1 MEILVISHKYPPSIG
16 GMQKQCYE
24 LVEGLKRNHTV
35 HTLIHK
41 DGTSK
46 FLFLLRASF
55 EARAMLSSR
64 DVQLIYA
71 NDGLMA
77 FFLTPLFWMTKVPI
91 VVTAHGLD
99 VVFPLKIYQRWL
111 RKYFNKCKAVIAVSD
126 GTTQELQKR
135 ALDADRLFTVRNGF
149 DPNFKPP
156 DIDFGFRHRLEKRL
170 GIDLAGKK
178 LMVSIGRSV
187 QRKGFSWMI
196 KEVLPQLPKNVVYII
211 IGPTLGSYEKV
222 QRMERRL
229 PKSLF
234 RTLVLM
240 DGVPLDEIEV
250 HQAIKRQHY
259 EERVF
264 HVTDMSNEEV
274 ASTLAEADLFAMP
287 NVRVEGDY
295 EGFGLV
301 ALEAVSAGTLCVAS
315 KVDGIP
321 SAITEDK
328 NGILLPPGDVEVW
341 VERLRA
347 LLSDDITRKQL
358 AKEYRQYTMEHV
370 SSWQSMAAEYEQ
382 VFETVLTKEEAG

>member
-1 MEILVISHKYPPSIG
+1 MEILVVSHKYPPSIG

-46 FLFLLRASF
+46 FMFLLRSSF
-55 EARAMLSSR
+55 EARALLANKKIG
-64 DVQLIYA
+64 LIYA

-91 VVTAHGLD
+91 AVTAHGLD

-126 GTTQELQKR
+126 GTTEELQKR
-135 ALDADRLFTVRNGF
+135 DLEPDRVFTVRNGF
-149 DPNFKPP
+149 DPDFRPP

-170 GIDLAGKK
+170 GIDLTGKK

-196 KEVLPQLPKNVVYII
+196 REVLPQLPDNVVYVI
-211 IGPTLGSYEKV
+211 IGPTLGSYDKVEKM
-222 QRMERRL
+222 QRSL

-234 RTLVLM
+234 NTLVLLEGM
-240 DGVPLDEIEV
+240 PLDEIAV
-250 HQAIKRQHY
+250 HHSIQELGFAD
-259 EERVF
+259 RVF
-264 HVTDMSNEEV
+264 HITDMSNEEV
-274 ASTLAEADLFAMP
+274 ASTLAESDLFVMP
-287 NVRVEGDY
+287 NIRVDGDY

-301 ALEAVSAGTLCVAS
+301 ALESVSAGTLCVAS

-328 NGILLPPGDVEVW
+328 NGILLPPGDVQAW
-341 VERLRA
+341 TDRLKA
-347 LLSDDITRKQL
+347 LLSDDTTRTQL
-358 AKEYRQYTMEHV
+358 AKKYREYTMTHV
-370 SSWQSMAAEYEQ
+370 SSWRSMADEYEK
-382 VFETVLTKEEAG
+382 VFEKVLSKA